1 MNQKSPSRA
10 GILIVDDHPI
20 VRQGIGLL
28 INQEPDLA
36 VWGEAGSAEDALTL
50 LDRGGDSAN
59 LAIVDLSL
67 GATLGLDLLKTLRA
81 RFPHC
86 PVLIMSMHDESL
98 YAERALRAGARGYIM
113 KQEATENIL
122 AAIRHILAGG
132 IHLSERVQAR
142 ILENMADGRARP
154 GSSPLELLSAREI
167 EVLRL
172 VGRGYTTG
180 EIARDMNRSVKTIEA
195 HRANIKEKLHLKNSA
210 ELVRFAIQWM
220 EKEG

>member
-1 MNQKSPSRA
+1 MSELAQARA

-28 INQEPDLA
+28 INQQSDLA
-36 VWGEAGSAEDALTL
+36 VWGEAGSADDALAL
-50 LDRGGDSAN
+50 LECPGNGAS

-67 GATLGLDLLKTLRA
+67 GDVSGLDLLKTLRS
-81 RFPHC
+81 RFPHL

-113 KQEATENIL
+113 KQEATEKIL
-122 AAIRHILAGG
+122 AAVRHIMTGG
-132 IHLSERVQAR
+132 IYVSDRVQAR
-142 ILENMADGRARP
+142 ILENLAEGRAEA
-154 GSSPLELLSAREI
+154 GEYPLGVLSAREL

-172 VGRGYTTG
+172 VGRGYSTS

-210 ELVRFAIQWM
+210 EMVRFAIQWA
-220 EKEG
+220 EETS